1 MERSRFEPSTRNL
14 PVQKRAREKYEL
26 ILRETC
32 CLLEETGFVGLST
45 REIARRANCNIAT
58 IYRYFGGVNDIIMA
72 LGEPFFSGISALFD
86 HMISQIAGGESLESA
101 FEFFMEKFTSE
112 LSQNQWA
119 LHAEA
124 GILTDKNLIAWNS
137 QFMAKIE
144 GRLTGV
150 LAIAGVNGSTAELEV
165 ISFRL
170 IRHWKTYMRTL
181 VEYDDIEDALWL
193 QQDTVRT
200 SLALVDAPLT

>member
-1 MERSRFEPSTRNL
+1 MERSRFEPSARNL

-101 FEFFMEKFTSE
+101 FEFFMETFTNE

>member
-1 MERSRFEPSTRNL
+1 MERSRFEPSARNL